1 MREIVRSFK
10 SERTHLADVESTQAA
25 VAFGATYRRPPVG
38 TKAICGVRIVDG
50 VVMQAGATVK
60 CPTCRVLAER
70 GL

>member
-10 SERTHLADVESTQAA
+10 SDRTHLADVESTTAA

-50 VVMQAGATVK
+50 VVMQTGSKVR
-60 CPTCRVLAER
+60 CPTCKILGEVT
-70 GL
+70 